1 MGYRDIAPHVGFY
14 EEDVTITYI
23 LSTGSGG
30 QNVNKIASAAQ
41 LRFNVL
47 TASTLPDRVKHK
59 LLQIAGSRGTQNGE
73 IVLTGRKFRTQLR
86 NREDVLERLSDMI
99 REAAQRK
106 AFRVPTRPGKAA
118 KQRRLD
124 GKSRRSDVK
133 KNRRVRL
140 DD

>member
-1 MGYRDIAPHVGFY
+1 MGYREIAPHAGFY
-14 EEDVTITYI
+14 EEEVTITYI

-47 TASTLPDRVKHK
+47 TASNLSDRTKQR
-59 LLQIAGSRGTQNGE
+59 LLQIAGSRSTQHGE
-73 IVLTGRKFRTQLR
+73 IVITGRRFRTQLR

-99 REAAQRK
+99 REAAQRQ